1 MAAAL
6 YLSDVLQVFYGP
18 ITEEENQNLPKAL
31 KPVVVASYFDV
42 FRLAQII
49 LENGFVFG
57 EWMFKKN
64 ANNNDLL
71 AFARVLTTKESISQ
85 PASKTS

>member
-6 YLSDVLQVFYGP
+6 YPSDVLQMSYGP

-31 KPVVVASYFDV
+31 KPVVVVSYFDV
-42 FRLAQII
+42 FRLAQ
-49 LENGFVFG
+49 NNFG
-57 EWMFKKN
+57 EWLLIWRMDASERN

-71 AFARVLTTKESISQ
+71 VFARVVTAKASISQ
-85 PASKTS
+85 HQ